1 MSVRKSSVDL
11 KNINYSETIVTL
23 RSLLKEDTDLSD
35 DRNDEEEAE
44 KLLSSPQFLNDGNNI
59 TLLTNTRPVTVCIT
73 VYIAKDL
80 PKKFGAA
87 VLFFSW

>member
-35 DRNDEEEAE
+35 DRNDEEEGE
-44 KLLSSPQFLNDGNNI
+44 KSLSSPQFWNDGNNI

-73 VYIAKDL
+73 VYIAKGL

>member
-59 TLLTNTRPVTVCIT
+59 TLLTNTKPVTVCIT

>member
-35 DRNDEEEAE
+35 DRNDEEEGE
-44 KLLSSPQFLNDGNNI
+44 KSLSSPQFWNDGNNI

-73 VYIAKDL
+73 VYVAKDL